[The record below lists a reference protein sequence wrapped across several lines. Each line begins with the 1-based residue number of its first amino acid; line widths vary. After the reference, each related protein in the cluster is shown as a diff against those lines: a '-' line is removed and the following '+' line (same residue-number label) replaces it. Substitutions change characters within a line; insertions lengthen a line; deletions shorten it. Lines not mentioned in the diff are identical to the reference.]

1 MVCDEFCFFSSV
13 FSLKAPHQHPILCIV
28 IVVVVIVVV
37 IVLSSSRKKEKKKND
52 VTKNEKWP
60 FAFKLFFKNSYY
72 RFKVIYFSDGNDGQ
86 LFWSLGS
93 SPRPSNNP
101 RGMYVCVGV
110 TSSLPTT
117 TTYIITWFP
126 PLPAQPKVTAIMFVV
141 FKFKSQNNM
150 TCFSHAR
157 EEILCFFLGLVIIML
172 PTTFLRNE
180 KKDNNL

>member
-1 MVCDEFCFFSSV
+1 MHCYRRRRHRRRHRRHRFVV
-13 FSLKAPHQHPILCIV
+13 FK
-28 IVVVVIVVV
+28 
-37 IVLSSSRKKEKKKND
+37 KKEKKKKND

-72 RFKVIYFSDGNDGQ
+72 RFKAIYFSDGNDGQ

-93 SPRPSNNP
+93 FPRPSNKP
-101 RGMYVCVGV
+101 RGMCMFVWGV

-126 PLPAQPKVTAIMFVV
+126 PPLPAQPNVTAIMFEV
-141 FKFKSQNNM
+141 FKSKSQNNM

-157 EEILCFFLGLVIIML
+157 EEILCVFFFLFGTCHHYAAYDLLAERKEGQQFVKI
-172 PTTFLRNE
+172 
-180 KKDNNL
+180 